1 MNTGAG
7 GDLPDPGMEP
17 ASPVSPAG
25 GFFTAVPPGK
35 PWCPRRQAEVQQL
48 RVELGETQGQCE
60 AFLGGA
66 RGPSG
71 LRASGSCPF
80 SQSGPVMAADLKGKG
95 CAGRGC
101 LLTSPFLLRHTG
113 PAGGTGL
120 AGAAAI
126 RYGLSIRHNRLCG
139 QGASWSGGSW
149 EIHSLHPATALPV
162 DLLPPHRAVTASGR
176 I

>member
-48 RVELGETQGQCE
+48 RVELGETQGHCE

-80 SQSGPVMAADLKGKG
+80 SQSGPVMATDL
-95 CAGRGC
+95 
-101 LLTSPFLLRHTG
+101 SPKAR
-113 PAGGTGL
+113 AMQE
-120 AGAAAI
+120 GAA
-126 RYGLSIRHNRLCG
+126 YSPLPSSCG
-139 QGASWSGGSW
+139 TQDPRVARGWLEQRQSD
-149 EIHSLHPATALPV
+149 PA
-162 DLLPPHRAVTASGR
+162 
-176 I
+176 